1 MRYIFMTVIF
11 ILALVC
17 VGQAQAGDWI
27 EKTWCVE
34 VQGDNYCLEFERGVT
49 GPGLRGDVTLTCLP
63 ADAVVG
69 PADEYDAGQFSQP
82 DPDDNGPIT
91 LYELD
96 LKARINGDTM
106 ILYDNVLKLRSK

>member
-1 MRYIFMTVIF
+1 MRYFFM
-11 ILALVC
+11 ILILVLVF
-17 VGQAQAGDWI
+17 VGTAQAEDSWI
-27 EKTWCVE
+27 DKIWCVE

-63 ADAVVG
+63 ADSVVG

-106 ILYDNVLKLRSK
+106 ILYDDVLKLRSE